1 VKIVSSLTEI
11 HKLAGNLK
19 KNGDMVAIVPTM
31 GCLHEGH
38 LSLIGKAEEFA
49 DQVILSIFINPMQF
63 GPNEDLDA
71 YPRQFQRD
79 CDLAEKEGVDVIFS
93 PDPEEMYS
101 SSFQTT
107 ITVNN
112 LSQGMCGEDRP
123 GHFEGVATVVTK
135 LLNLTLADVAVFGEK
150 DYQQLAV
157 VRQLVKDLNM
167 PVQIIGAPI
176 VREPDGLAMSSRNK
190 YLKGEGRKSATC
202 LYRSIIAAK
211 KITEDNKGE
220 IDAGIIVEQ
229 AKTIIAAAGAKL
241 EYAVVVNAF
250 SLKPEEKVTSDSVL
264 AIAAKIDN
272 KVRLIDNTKLC
283 T

>member
-1 VKIVSSLTEI
+1 MKIVSSLTEI
-11 HKLAGNLK
+11 YQLAGNFK
-19 KNGDMVAIVPTM
+19 TNGDRVALVPTM

-38 LSLIGKAEEFA
+38 LSLIRKAEEFA
-49 DQVILSIFINPMQF
+49 DQVILSLFVNPLQF
-63 GPNEDLDA
+63 GPTEDLDA
-71 YPRQFQRD
+71 YPRQFQSD

-93 PDPEEMYS
+93 PAPEEMYN
-101 SSFQTT
+101 SSFQTA

-135 LLNLTLADVAVFGEK
+135 LLNLTLADFAVFGEK

-157 VRQLVKDLNM
+157 VRQLARDLNI

-190 YLKGEGRKSATC
+190 YLIGEGRKSATC

-211 KITEDNKGE
+211 KITADNRGE
-220 IDAGIIVEQ
+220 IDTA
-229 AKTIIAAAGAKL
+229 TIIEQVKKIIATAGAKL

-250 SLKPEEKVTSDSVL
+250 SLKPEEIVTSDSVL

-272 KVRLIDNTKLC
+272 KVRLIDNARLC